1 MNIAQEKQSGV
12 VVIKPE
18 GRIDAVE
25 SPALEKLVLGVIER
39 GDARLVMDLSA
50 VPYISSRGLRVV
62 LLGAKQAIA
71 AGGTLA
77 VCSPQVFV
85 RKVFQ
90 SIGFEEIIGIFN
102 TVGEAVDSFGGIEGK
117 ESG

>member
-1 MNIAQEKQSGV
+1 MNIAEEKQSGV
-12 VVIKPE
+12 VVLKPQ

-25 SPALEKLVLGVIER
+25 SPELEELVQGVIDR

-62 LLGAKQAIA
+62 LLGAKQAVA

-90 SIGFEEIIGIFN
+90 SIGFQEIIDVFN
-102 TVGEAVDSFGGIEGK
+102 TVGEAVDSLGGE
-117 ESG
+117 ESC

>member
-1 MNIAQEKQSGV
+1 MNTTEEKQSGV
-12 VVIKPE
+12 VILKPE
-18 GRIDAVE
+18 GRIDAAE
-25 SPALEKLVLGVIER
+25 SPGLEELVLGVIGR
-39 GDARLVMDLSA
+39 GDARLVMDLGA

-62 LLGAKQAIA
+62 LLGAKQAAA

-90 SIGFEEIIGIFN
+90 SVGLDGIIDVFN
-102 TVGEAVDSFGGIEGK
+102 TAGEAVDALAGK
-117 ESG
+117 QAAE